1 MNSSFDKKTI
11 LHIIETGGPGGAENV
26 LINLSSGLDKER
38 FNSIA
43 LLCKKGWLYDE
54 LVKHGIETY
63 VFEEDS
69 LWGLAFL
76 ARFIAL
82 VVKKKVAIIHA
93 HEFLMSLYAT
103 VVGVLTARQIITTMH
118 GKYYYWE
125 KRRRRIAMRLISR
138 FSQMVSVSEE
148 LRHFIAGKT
157 GIPVKRIQTVYNG
170 IDLQKYCK
178 SVEIAPKKLQ
188 LGIKEGIKVI
198 CSVGNLYPVKGHTY
212 LLKAIPKIVHEYPD
226 VVFLFAGRGGEEKK
240 LLLEAEHL
248 GITDYVKF
256 LGFRSD
262 IADLLSISD
271 IFVLPS
277 LAESLPL
284 SVLEAMAMGI
294 PPIVTDVGG
303 NREIIEDQKT
313 GFIVPP
319 ANPEALS
326 EKIILLLKDEEL
338 ANRIREQAR
347 VAIIKKFS
355 LEGMTAQYES
365 LYLSLL

>member
-11 LHIIETGGPGGAENV
+11 LYLIETGGPGGAENV

-38 FNSIA
+38 FNSIV

-54 LVKHGIETY
+54 LVKRGVETY
-63 VFEEDS
+63 VFKEDS
-69 LWGLAFL
+69 LWGFAFL
-76 ARFIAL
+76 AKFVAL
-82 VVKKKVAIIHA
+82 VVKKKVDIIHA

-103 VVGVLTARQIITTMH
+103 VVGILTARRVITTIH

-148 LRHFIAGKT
+148 LRHFLEKKT
-157 GIPVKRIQTVYNG
+157 GISAKRIQTVYNG

-198 CSVGNLYPVKGHTY
+198 FSVGNLYPVKGHTY
-212 LLKAIPKIVHEYPD
+212 LLKAIPKIVHEYPN

-240 LLLEAEHL
+240 LLLEAEYL
-248 GITDYVKF
+248 GITGNVKF

-319 ANPEALS
+319 ANPVAFA
-326 EKIILLLKDEEL
+326 EKIVLLLKDKSK
-338 ANRIREQAR
+338 AKIIGIRACES
-347 VAIIKKFS
+347 IKINFS
-355 LEGMTAQYES
+355 LEGMIAQYES
-365 LYLSLL
+365 LYI